1 MITLDNFENFVPYKI
16 LMRGEEYY
24 DTDAV
29 SELEETSPGEWTAT
43 VEGTDDYNV
52 EISMNGKEVESWYC
66 DCPYD
71 GEICKHVVAAL
82 LAIRDNNKRVSR
94 SAFSKMRIVTKE
106 EEVVQPDV
114 DIKQL
119 LSFISPQEISTFI
132 SEYASTNP
140 EFKAALL
147 KRFIFKESSSTSK
160 GKDYRTEI
168 QKIFNSF
175 GDSKKSRYHNRYND
189 YSRDWETVFNRMDV
203 FLKKADFFLS
213 LGDMDSTIAIALQT
227 LRSIGENYE
236 DELLYIDDDDD
247 FGTSLY
253 CEHAGG
259 LLMKVVGH
267 PKTTQKQKTDILQEL
282 RQIAEIST
290 YRNYGIYDIDELM
303 MQINLSIQPTEKALE
318 LIDGLLETR
327 KDTHDLYQLVLRKV
341 NLLLEQ
347 NEEQKANETIRQY
360 LYLTEIREMEVEKL
374 IVRCQ
379 YDEAIRMLMEYYN
392 KPSLDD
398 HSKAMLTYTLSEG
411 YRLKGDKQ
419 GQKHYLALSAIADLK
434 SAVKEYVSLRKLAS
448 LVYDEGDI
456 DRAYNYLKCSLE
468 DATLCN
474 ARLRTLEIS
483 QVFPIIDQAYQLK
496 TKRQQQEMKVSLICI
511 SLLSVFLLVAI
522 FFVYKQMKKVAAA
535 RREVV
540 DTNTLLQELNEEL
553 HDSNSQLKEMN
564 HTLSE
569 ANYIKEEYIGR
580 YMDQCSTY
588 LDKMDLYR
596 RSLNKIAA
604 AGRVEELYK
613 AIKSSQFLDEE
624 LKEFYA
630 NFDMTFLQLFPN
642 FVEEFNAL
650 LTEPMQPKPGEL
662 LNTELRIFALIR
674 LGITDS
680 TKIAQFLRYSVTTI
694 YNYRTRVRNKAV
706 GEREEF
712 EAKVMQIGK
721 VEE

>member
-1 MITLDNFENFVPYKI
+1 MKKVILIFVAIFLSGLLYAKDNKSTDVLLREIDAIIKNRQIYGAEKEARIADLKRLLVEAASDEQRYGFCGRLFDEYRAYNLDSSFVYAQ
-16 LMRGEEYY
+16 R
-24 DTDAV
+24 
-29 SELEETSPGEWTAT
+29 
-43 VEGTDDYNV
+43 
-52 EISMNGKEVESWYC
+52 
-66 DCPYD
+66 
-71 GEICKHVVAAL
+71 
-82 LAIRDNNKRVSR
+82 
-94 SAFSKMRIVTKE
+94 KE
-106 EEVVQPDV
+106 ELARRLNKQDYLDDSAMNMAEVMG
-114 DIKQL
+114 
-119 LSFISPQEISTFI
+119 TTGM
-132 SEYASTNP
+132 Y
-140 EFKAALL
+140 
-147 KRFIFKESSSTSK
+147 KE
-160 GKDYRTEI
+160 
-168 QKIFNSF
+168 
-175 GDSKKSRYHNRYND
+175 
-189 YSRDWETVFNRMDV
+189 
-203 FLKKADFFLS
+203 
-213 LGDMDSTIAIALQT
+213 
-227 LRSIGENYE
+227 
-236 DELLYIDDDDD
+236 
-247 FGTSLY
+247 
-253 CEHAGG
+253 
-259 LLMKVVGH
+259 
-267 PKTTQKQKTDILQEL
+267 
-282 RQIAEIST
+282 
-290 YRNYGIYDIDELM
+290 
-303 MQINLSIQPTEKALE
+303 ALE
-318 LIDGLLETR
+318 LLGGIDKKTLPGYLYGYYYHLYRTIYGLMGDYAVTEEAKNEYYRMT
-327 KDTHDLYQLVLRKV
+327 DLYRDSLLQVNASDSLGHVLVMADKC
-341 NLLLEQ
+341 
-347 NEEQKANETIRQY
+347 
-360 LYLTEIREMEVEKL
+360 
-374 IVRCQ
+374 IVHAQ
-379 YDEAIRMLMEYYN
+379 YDEAIRMLAEYYG
-392 KPSLDD
+392 KPSLDE
-398 HSKAMLTYTLSEG
+398 HAQAMITYTISEG
-411 YRLKGDKQ
+411 CRLKGDKE

-448 LVYDEGDI
+448 LVYEAGDI

-630 NFDMTFLQLFPN
+630 NFDVTFLQLFPS

-650 LTEPMQPKPGEL
+650 LTEPMQPKPGEQ

-706 GEREEF
+706 GERDEF

>member
-1 MITLDNFENFVPYKI
+1 MKKVILIFVTIVLSGLLYAKDNKS
-16 LMRGEEYY
+16 
-24 DTDAV
+24 TDALLR
-29 SELEETSPGEWTAT
+29 EIDGIIKNRQTYGAEKEARIADLKKLL
-43 VEGTDDYNV
+43 VEAASDEQRYGFCGRLFDEYRAYNLDSSFV
-52 EISMNGKEVESWYC
+52 Y
-66 DCPYD
+66 
-71 GEICKHVVAAL
+71 AQ
-82 LAIRDNNKRVSR
+82 R
-94 SAFSKMRIVTKE
+94 KE
-106 EEVVQPDV
+106 ELAHRLNKLDYLDDSAMNMAEVMGTTGMYKEALELLGKIDKKTLPDY
-114 DIKQL
+114 L
-119 LSFISPQEISTFI
+119 YGYYYHL
-132 SEYASTNP
+132 
-140 EFKAALL
+140 
-147 KRFIFKESSSTSK
+147 
-160 GKDYRTEI
+160 YRTI
-168 QKIFNSF
+168 YGLM
-175 GDSKKSRYHNRYND
+175 GDYA
-189 YSRDWETVFNRMDV
+189 V
-203 FLKKADFFLS
+203 
-213 LGDMDSTIAIALQT
+213 
-227 LRSIGENYE
+227 
-236 DELLYIDDDDD
+236 
-247 FGTSLY
+247 
-253 CEHAGG
+253 
-259 LLMKVVGH
+259 
-267 PKTTQKQKTDILQEL
+267 
-282 RQIAEIST
+282 
-290 YRNYGIYDIDELM
+290 
-303 MQINLSIQPTEKALE
+303 TEKAKKE
-318 LIDGLLETR
+318 YYRMT
-327 KDTHDLYQLVLRKV
+327 DLYRDSLLQINASDSLGHALVMADK
-341 NLLLEQ
+341 
-347 NEEQKANETIRQY
+347 Y
-360 LYLTEIREMEVEKL
+360 
-374 IVRCQ
+374 IVHAR
-379 YDEAIRMLMEYYN
+379 YDEAIDMLMEYYS

-398 HSKAMLTYTLSEG
+398 HAQAMITYTISEG

-448 LVYDEGDI
+448 LVYETGDI

-630 NFDMTFLQLFPN
+630 NFDVTFLQLFPS
-642 FVEEFNAL
+642 FVEDFNAL

-706 GEREEF
+706 GERDEF

>member
-1 MITLDNFENFVPYKI
+1 MKKVILIFVTIVLSGLLYAKDNKS
-16 LMRGEEYY
+16 
-24 DTDAV
+24 TDALLR
-29 SELEETSPGEWTAT
+29 EIDGIIKNRQTYGAEKEARIADLKKLL
-43 VEGTDDYNV
+43 VEAASDEQRYGFCGRLFDEYRAYNLDSSFV
-52 EISMNGKEVESWYC
+52 Y
-66 DCPYD
+66 
-71 GEICKHVVAAL
+71 AQ
-82 LAIRDNNKRVSR
+82 R
-94 SAFSKMRIVTKE
+94 KE
-106 EEVVQPDV
+106 ELAHRLNKLDYLDDSAMNMAEVMGTTGMYKEALELLGKIDKKTLPDY
-114 DIKQL
+114 L
-119 LSFISPQEISTFI
+119 YGYYYHL
-132 SEYASTNP
+132 
-140 EFKAALL
+140 
-147 KRFIFKESSSTSK
+147 
-160 GKDYRTEI
+160 YRTI
-168 QKIFNSF
+168 YGLM
-175 GDSKKSRYHNRYND
+175 GDYA
-189 YSRDWETVFNRMDV
+189 V
-203 FLKKADFFLS
+203 
-213 LGDMDSTIAIALQT
+213 
-227 LRSIGENYE
+227 
-236 DELLYIDDDDD
+236 
-247 FGTSLY
+247 
-253 CEHAGG
+253 
-259 LLMKVVGH
+259 
-267 PKTTQKQKTDILQEL
+267 
-282 RQIAEIST
+282 
-290 YRNYGIYDIDELM
+290 
-303 MQINLSIQPTEKALE
+303 TEKAKKE
-318 LIDGLLETR
+318 YYRMT
-327 KDTHDLYQLVLRKV
+327 DLYRDSLLQINASDSLGHALVMADK
-341 NLLLEQ
+341 
-347 NEEQKANETIRQY
+347 Y
-360 LYLTEIREMEVEKL
+360 
-374 IVRCQ
+374 IVHAR
-379 YDEAIRMLMEYYN
+379 YDEAIDMLMKYYS

-398 HSKAMLTYTLSEG
+398 HAQAMITYTISEG

-448 LVYDEGDI
+448 LVYEEGDI

-535 RREVV
+535 RREVI

-630 NFDMTFLQLFPN
+630 NFDVTFLQLFPS

-706 GEREEF
+706 GERDEF

>member
-1 MITLDNFENFVPYKI
+1 MI
-16 LMRGEEYY
+16 
-24 DTDAV
+24 
-29 SELEETSPGEWTAT
+29 
-43 VEGTDDYNV
+43 
-52 EISMNGKEVESWYC
+52 
-66 DCPYD
+66 
-71 GEICKHVVAAL
+71 L
-82 LAIRDNNKRVSR
+82 LAIAFPGLLCAKDNKSTDALLREIDGLVKNRRTYGVEKETRITDLKRLLAEAASDEQRYGFCGRLFDEYRAYNLDSSFVYAQR
-94 SAFSKMRIVTKE
+94 KE
-106 EEVVQPDV
+106 ELAHRLNKQDYLDDSAMNMAEVMGTTGMYKEALELLGKIDRKTLPDY
-114 DIKQL
+114 L
-119 LSFISPQEISTFI
+119 YGYYYHL
-132 SEYASTNP
+132 
-140 EFKAALL
+140 
-147 KRFIFKESSSTSK
+147 
-160 GKDYRTEI
+160 YRTI
-168 QKIFNSF
+168 YGLM
-175 GDSKKSRYHNRYND
+175 GDYA
-189 YSRDWETVFNRMDV
+189 V
-203 FLKKADFFLS
+203 
-213 LGDMDSTIAIALQT
+213 
-227 LRSIGENYE
+227 
-236 DELLYIDDDDD
+236 
-247 FGTSLY
+247 
-253 CEHAGG
+253 
-259 LLMKVVGH
+259 
-267 PKTTQKQKTDILQEL
+267 
-282 RQIAEIST
+282 
-290 YRNYGIYDIDELM
+290 
-303 MQINLSIQPTEKALE
+303 TEKAKKE
-318 LIDGLLETR
+318 YYRMT
-327 KDTHDLYQLVLRKV
+327 DLYRDSLLQVNASDSLGHALVMADKC
-341 NLLLEQ
+341 
-347 NEEQKANETIRQY
+347 
-360 LYLTEIREMEVEKL
+360 
-374 IVRCQ
+374 IVHAR
-379 YDEAIRMLMEYYN
+379 YDEAIDMLMEYYR

-398 HSKAMLTYTLSEG
+398 HAQAMIAYTISEG

-448 LVYDEGDI
+448 LVYEEGDI

-483 QVFPIIDQAYQLK
+483 QVFPIIDKAYQLK
-496 TKRQQQEMKVSLICI
+496 TERQQREMKISLICI
-511 SLLSVFLLVAI
+511 SLLSVFLLAAI

-630 NFDMTFLQLFPN
+630 NFDVTFLQLFPN
-642 FVEEFNAL
+642 FVDEFNAL
-650 LTEPMQPKPGEL
+650 LTEPMQPKPGEQ

-694 YNYRTRVRNKAV
+694 YNYRTRVRNKAL

-712 EAKVMQIGK
+712 EAKVMKIGK

>member
-1 MITLDNFENFVPYKI
+1 MKKVI
-16 LMRGEEYY
+16 L
-24 DTDAV
+24 
-29 SELEETSPGEWTAT
+29 
-43 VEGTDDYNV
+43 
-52 EISMNGKEVESWYC
+52 I
-66 DCPYD
+66 
-71 GEICKHVVAAL
+71 L
-82 LAIRDNNKRVSR
+82 LAIAFPGLLCAKDNKSTDALLREIDGLVKNRRTYGVEKETRITDLKRLLAEAASDEQRYGFCGRLFDEYRAYNLDSSFVYAQR
-94 SAFSKMRIVTKE
+94 KE
-106 EEVVQPDV
+106 ELAHRLNKQDYLDDSAMNIAEVMGTTGMYKEALELLGKIDKKTLPDY
-114 DIKQL
+114 L
-119 LSFISPQEISTFI
+119 YGYYYHL
-132 SEYASTNP
+132 
-140 EFKAALL
+140 
-147 KRFIFKESSSTSK
+147 
-160 GKDYRTEI
+160 YRTI
-168 QKIFNSF
+168 YGLM
-175 GDSKKSRYHNRYND
+175 GDYA
-189 YSRDWETVFNRMDV
+189 V
-203 FLKKADFFLS
+203 
-213 LGDMDSTIAIALQT
+213 
-227 LRSIGENYE
+227 
-236 DELLYIDDDDD
+236 
-247 FGTSLY
+247 
-253 CEHAGG
+253 
-259 LLMKVVGH
+259 
-267 PKTTQKQKTDILQEL
+267 
-282 RQIAEIST
+282 
-290 YRNYGIYDIDELM
+290 
-303 MQINLSIQPTEKALE
+303 TEKAKKE
-318 LIDGLLETR
+318 YYRMT
-327 KDTHDLYQLVLRKV
+327 DLYRDSLLQVNASDSLGHALVMADKC
-341 NLLLEQ
+341 
-347 NEEQKANETIRQY
+347 
-360 LYLTEIREMEVEKL
+360 
-374 IVRCQ
+374 IVHAR
-379 YDEAIRMLMEYYN
+379 YDEAIDMLMEYYR
-392 KPSLDD
+392 KPFLDD
-398 HSKAMLTYTLSEG
+398 HAQAMIAYTISEG

-448 LVYDEGDI
+448 LVYEEGDI

-483 QVFPIIDQAYQLK
+483 QVFPIIDKAYQLK
-496 TKRQQQEMKVSLICI
+496 TERQQREMKISLICI
-511 SLLSVFLLVAI
+511 SLLSVFLLAAI

-630 NFDMTFLQLFPN
+630 NFDVTFLQLFPN
-642 FVEEFNAL
+642 FVDEFNAL
-650 LTEPMQPKPGEL
+650 LTEPMQPKPGEQ

-694 YNYRTRVRNKAV
+694 YNYRTRVRNKAL

-712 EAKVMQIGK
+712 EAKVMKIGK

>member
-1 MITLDNFENFVPYKI
+1 MKKVI
-16 LMRGEEYY
+16 L
-24 DTDAV
+24 
-29 SELEETSPGEWTAT
+29 
-43 VEGTDDYNV
+43 
-52 EISMNGKEVESWYC
+52 I
-66 DCPYD
+66 
-71 GEICKHVVAAL
+71 L
-82 LAIRDNNKRVSR
+82 LAIAFPGLLCAKDNKSTDALLREIDGLVKNRRTYGVEKETRITDLKRLLAEAASDEQRYGFCGRLFDEYRAYNLDSTFVYAQR
-94 SAFSKMRIVTKE
+94 KE
-106 EEVVQPDV
+106 ELAHRLNKQDYLDDSAMNIAEVMGTTGMYKEALELLGKIDRKTLPDY
-114 DIKQL
+114 L
-119 LSFISPQEISTFI
+119 YGYYYHL
-132 SEYASTNP
+132 
-140 EFKAALL
+140 
-147 KRFIFKESSSTSK
+147 
-160 GKDYRTEI
+160 YRTI
-168 QKIFNSF
+168 YGLM
-175 GDSKKSRYHNRYND
+175 GDYA
-189 YSRDWETVFNRMDV
+189 V
-203 FLKKADFFLS
+203 
-213 LGDMDSTIAIALQT
+213 
-227 LRSIGENYE
+227 
-236 DELLYIDDDDD
+236 
-247 FGTSLY
+247 
-253 CEHAGG
+253 
-259 LLMKVVGH
+259 
-267 PKTTQKQKTDILQEL
+267 
-282 RQIAEIST
+282 
-290 YRNYGIYDIDELM
+290 
-303 MQINLSIQPTEKALE
+303 TEKAKKE
-318 LIDGLLETR
+318 YYRMT
-327 KDTHDLYQLVLRKV
+327 DLYRDSLLQVNASDSLGHALVMADKC
-341 NLLLEQ
+341 
-347 NEEQKANETIRQY
+347 
-360 LYLTEIREMEVEKL
+360 
-374 IVRCQ
+374 IVHAR
-379 YDEAIRMLMEYYN
+379 YDEAIDMLMEYYR

-398 HSKAMLTYTLSEG
+398 HAQAMIAYTISEG

-448 LVYDEGDI
+448 LVYEEGDI

-483 QVFPIIDQAYQLK
+483 QVFPIIDKAYQLK
-496 TKRQQQEMKVSLICI
+496 TERQQREMKISLICI
-511 SLLSVFLLVAI
+511 SLLSVFLLAAI

-553 HDSNSQLKEMN
+553 HNSNSQLKEMN

-630 NFDMTFLQLFPN
+630 NFDVTFLQLFPN
-642 FVEEFNAL
+642 FVDEFNAL
-650 LTEPMQPKPGEL
+650 LTEPMQPKPGEQ

-694 YNYRTRVRNKAV
+694 YNYRTRVRNKAL

-712 EAKVMQIGK
+712 EVKVMKIGK

>member
-1 MITLDNFENFVPYKI
+1 MKKVILIFVTIVLSGLLYAKENKS
-16 LMRGEEYY
+16 
-24 DTDAV
+24 TDALLR
-29 SELEETSPGEWTAT
+29 EIDGIIKNRQTYGAEKEARIADLKKLL
-43 VEGTDDYNV
+43 VEAASDEQRYGFCGRLFDEYRAYNLDSSFV
-52 EISMNGKEVESWYC
+52 Y
-66 DCPYD
+66 
-71 GEICKHVVAAL
+71 AQ
-82 LAIRDNNKRVSR
+82 R
-94 SAFSKMRIVTKE
+94 KE
-106 EEVVQPDV
+106 ELAHRLNKLDYLDDSAMNMAEVMGTTGMYKEALELLGKIDKKTLPDY
-114 DIKQL
+114 L
-119 LSFISPQEISTFI
+119 YGYYYHL
-132 SEYASTNP
+132 
-140 EFKAALL
+140 
-147 KRFIFKESSSTSK
+147 
-160 GKDYRTEI
+160 YRTI
-168 QKIFNSF
+168 YGLM
-175 GDSKKSRYHNRYND
+175 GDYA
-189 YSRDWETVFNRMDV
+189 V
-203 FLKKADFFLS
+203 
-213 LGDMDSTIAIALQT
+213 
-227 LRSIGENYE
+227 
-236 DELLYIDDDDD
+236 
-247 FGTSLY
+247 
-253 CEHAGG
+253 
-259 LLMKVVGH
+259 
-267 PKTTQKQKTDILQEL
+267 
-282 RQIAEIST
+282 
-290 YRNYGIYDIDELM
+290 
-303 MQINLSIQPTEKALE
+303 TEKAKKE
-318 LIDGLLETR
+318 YYRMT
-327 KDTHDLYQLVLRKV
+327 DLYRDSLLQINASDSLGHALVMADK
-341 NLLLEQ
+341 
-347 NEEQKANETIRQY
+347 Y
-360 LYLTEIREMEVEKL
+360 
-374 IVRCQ
+374 IVHAR
-379 YDEAIRMLMEYYN
+379 YDEAIDMLMKYYS

-398 HSKAMLTYTLSEG
+398 HAQAMITYTISEG

-448 LVYDEGDI
+448 LVYEVGDI

-630 NFDMTFLQLFPN
+630 NFDVTFLQLFPS

-650 LTEPMQPKPGEL
+650 LTEPMQPKPGEQ

-706 GEREEF
+706 GERDEF

>member
-1 MITLDNFENFVPYKI
+1 MKKVILIFVTIVLSGLLYAKDNKS
-16 LMRGEEYY
+16 
-24 DTDAV
+24 TDALLR
-29 SELEETSPGEWTAT
+29 EIDGIIKNRQTYGAEKEARIADLKKLL
-43 VEGTDDYNV
+43 VEAASDEQRYGFCGRLFDEYRAYNLDSSFV
-52 EISMNGKEVESWYC
+52 Y
-66 DCPYD
+66 
-71 GEICKHVVAAL
+71 AQ
-82 LAIRDNNKRVSR
+82 R
-94 SAFSKMRIVTKE
+94 KE
-106 EEVVQPDV
+106 ELAHRLNKLDYLDDSAMNMAEVMGTTGMYKEALELLGKIDKKTLPDY
-114 DIKQL
+114 L
-119 LSFISPQEISTFI
+119 YGYYYHL
-132 SEYASTNP
+132 
-140 EFKAALL
+140 
-147 KRFIFKESSSTSK
+147 
-160 GKDYRTEI
+160 YRTI
-168 QKIFNSF
+168 YGLM
-175 GDSKKSRYHNRYND
+175 GDYA
-189 YSRDWETVFNRMDV
+189 V
-203 FLKKADFFLS
+203 
-213 LGDMDSTIAIALQT
+213 
-227 LRSIGENYE
+227 
-236 DELLYIDDDDD
+236 
-247 FGTSLY
+247 
-253 CEHAGG
+253 
-259 LLMKVVGH
+259 
-267 PKTTQKQKTDILQEL
+267 
-282 RQIAEIST
+282 
-290 YRNYGIYDIDELM
+290 
-303 MQINLSIQPTEKALE
+303 TEKAKKE
-318 LIDGLLETR
+318 YYRMT
-327 KDTHDLYQLVLRKV
+327 DLYRDSLLQINASDSLGHALVMADK
-341 NLLLEQ
+341 
-347 NEEQKANETIRQY
+347 Y
-360 LYLTEIREMEVEKL
+360 
-374 IVRCQ
+374 IVHAR
-379 YDEAIRMLMEYYN
+379 YDEAIDMLMEYYS

-398 HSKAMLTYTLSEG
+398 HAQAMITYTISEG

-448 LVYDEGDI
+448 LVYEAGDI

-496 TKRQQQEMKVSLICI
+496 TKRQQQEMKISLICI
-511 SLLSVFLLVAI
+511 SLLSIFLLVAI

-630 NFDMTFLQLFPN
+630 NFDVTFLQLFPS

-650 LTEPMQPKPGEL
+650 LTEPMQPKPGEQ

-706 GEREEF
+706 GERDEF

>member
-1 MITLDNFENFVPYKI
+1 MKKVI
-16 LMRGEEYY
+16 L
-24 DTDAV
+24 
-29 SELEETSPGEWTAT
+29 
-43 VEGTDDYNV
+43 
-52 EISMNGKEVESWYC
+52 I
-66 DCPYD
+66 
-71 GEICKHVVAAL
+71 L
-82 LAIRDNNKRVSR
+82 LAIAFPGLLCAKDNKSTDALLREIDGLVKNRRTYGVEKETRITDLKRLLAEAASDEQRYGFCGRLFDEYRAYNLDSSFVYAQR
-94 SAFSKMRIVTKE
+94 KE
-106 EEVVQPDV
+106 ELAHRLNKQDYLDDSAMNMAEVMGTTGMYKEALELLGKIDKKTLPDY
-114 DIKQL
+114 L
-119 LSFISPQEISTFI
+119 YGYYYHL
-132 SEYASTNP
+132 
-140 EFKAALL
+140 
-147 KRFIFKESSSTSK
+147 
-160 GKDYRTEI
+160 YRTI
-168 QKIFNSF
+168 YGLM
-175 GDSKKSRYHNRYND
+175 GDYA
-189 YSRDWETVFNRMDV
+189 V
-203 FLKKADFFLS
+203 
-213 LGDMDSTIAIALQT
+213 
-227 LRSIGENYE
+227 
-236 DELLYIDDDDD
+236 
-247 FGTSLY
+247 
-253 CEHAGG
+253 
-259 LLMKVVGH
+259 
-267 PKTTQKQKTDILQEL
+267 
-282 RQIAEIST
+282 
-290 YRNYGIYDIDELM
+290 
-303 MQINLSIQPTEKALE
+303 TEKAKKE
-318 LIDGLLETR
+318 YYRMT
-327 KDTHDLYQLVLRKV
+327 DLYRDSLLQVNASVSLGHALVMADKC
-341 NLLLEQ
+341 
-347 NEEQKANETIRQY
+347 
-360 LYLTEIREMEVEKL
+360 
-374 IVRCQ
+374 IVHAR
-379 YDEAIRMLMEYYN
+379 YDEAIDMLMEYYR

-398 HSKAMLTYTLSEG
+398 HAQAMIAYTISEG

-448 LVYDEGDI
+448 LVYEEGDL

-483 QVFPIIDQAYQLK
+483 QVFPIIDKAYQLK
-496 TKRQQQEMKVSLICI
+496 TERQQREMKISLICI
-511 SLLSVFLLVAI
+511 SLLSVFLLAAI

-630 NFDMTFLQLFPN
+630 NFDVTFLQLFPN
-642 FVEEFNAL
+642 FVDEFNAL
-650 LTEPMQPKPGEL
+650 LTEPMQPKPGEQ

-694 YNYRTRVRNKAV
+694 YNYRTRVRNKAL

-712 EAKVMQIGK
+712 EAKVMKIGK

>member
-1 MITLDNFENFVPYKI
+1 MKKVI
-16 LMRGEEYY
+16 L
-24 DTDAV
+24 
-29 SELEETSPGEWTAT
+29 
-43 VEGTDDYNV
+43 
-52 EISMNGKEVESWYC
+52 I
-66 DCPYD
+66 
-71 GEICKHVVAAL
+71 L
-82 LAIRDNNKRVSR
+82 LAIAFPGLLCAKDNKSTDALLREIDGLIKNRRTYGVEKE
-94 SAFSKMRIVTKE
+94 ARIADLKKLLAEATSDEQRYGFCGRLFDEYRAYNLDSSFVYAQRKE
-106 EEVVQPDV
+106 E
-114 DIKQL
+114 L
-119 LSFISPQEISTFI
+119 
-132 SEYASTNP
+132 A
-140 EFKAALL
+140 
-147 KRFIFKESSSTSK
+147 
-160 GKDYRTEI
+160 
-168 QKIFNSF
+168 
-175 GDSKKSRYHNRYND
+175 H
-189 YSRDWETVFNRMDV
+189 RMDK
-203 FLKKADFFLS
+203 LDYL
-213 LGDMDSTIAIALQT
+213 
-227 LRSIGENYE
+227 
-236 DELLYIDDDDD
+236 DDAAMNMAEVM
-247 FGTSLY
+247 GTTGMY
-253 CEHAGG
+253 KE
-259 LLMKVVGH
+259 
-267 PKTTQKQKTDILQEL
+267 
-282 RQIAEIST
+282 
-290 YRNYGIYDIDELM
+290 
-303 MQINLSIQPTEKALE
+303 ALE
-318 LIDGLLETR
+318 LLGQIDKKTLPDYLYGYYYHLYRTIYGLMGDYAVTEKVKKEYYRMT
-327 KDTHDLYQLVLRKV
+327 DLYRDSLLQVNASDSLGHVLVMADKC
-341 NLLLEQ
+341 
-347 NEEQKANETIRQY
+347 
-360 LYLTEIREMEVEKL
+360 
-374 IVRCQ
+374 IVHAQ

-398 HSKAMLTYTLSEG
+398 HSKAMPTYTLSEG

-694 YNYRTRVRNKAV
+694 YNYRTRVRNKAL
-706 GEREEF
+706 GERDEF
-712 EAKVMQIGK
+712 ETKVMQIGK

>member
-1 MITLDNFENFVPYKI
+1 MKKVILIFVTIVLSGLLYAKENKS
-16 LMRGEEYY
+16 
-24 DTDAV
+24 TDALLR
-29 SELEETSPGEWTAT
+29 EIDGIIKNRQTYGAEKEARIADLKKLL
-43 VEGTDDYNV
+43 VEAASDEQRYGFCGRLFDEYRAYNLDSSFV
-52 EISMNGKEVESWYC
+52 Y
-66 DCPYD
+66 
-71 GEICKHVVAAL
+71 AQ
-82 LAIRDNNKRVSR
+82 R
-94 SAFSKMRIVTKE
+94 KE
-106 EEVVQPDV
+106 ELAHRLNKLDYLDDSAMNMAEVMGTTGMYKEALELLGKIDKKTLPDY
-114 DIKQL
+114 L
-119 LSFISPQEISTFI
+119 YGYYYHL
-132 SEYASTNP
+132 
-140 EFKAALL
+140 
-147 KRFIFKESSSTSK
+147 
-160 GKDYRTEI
+160 YRTI
-168 QKIFNSF
+168 YGLM
-175 GDSKKSRYHNRYND
+175 GDYA
-189 YSRDWETVFNRMDV
+189 V
-203 FLKKADFFLS
+203 
-213 LGDMDSTIAIALQT
+213 
-227 LRSIGENYE
+227 
-236 DELLYIDDDDD
+236 
-247 FGTSLY
+247 
-253 CEHAGG
+253 
-259 LLMKVVGH
+259 
-267 PKTTQKQKTDILQEL
+267 
-282 RQIAEIST
+282 
-290 YRNYGIYDIDELM
+290 
-303 MQINLSIQPTEKALE
+303 TEKAKKE
-318 LIDGLLETR
+318 YYRMT
-327 KDTHDLYQLVLRKV
+327 DLYRDSLLQINASDSLGHALVMADK
-341 NLLLEQ
+341 
-347 NEEQKANETIRQY
+347 Y
-360 LYLTEIREMEVEKL
+360 
-374 IVRCQ
+374 IVHAR
-379 YDEAIRMLMEYYN
+379 YDEAIDMLMEYYS

-398 HSKAMLTYTLSEG
+398 HAQAMITYTISEG
-411 YRLKGDKQ
+411 CRLKGDKQ

-448 LVYDEGDI
+448 LVYEAGDI

-483 QVFPIIDQAYQLK
+483 QVFLIIDQAYQLK

-630 NFDMTFLQLFPN
+630 NFDVTFLQLFPS

-650 LTEPMQPKPGEL
+650 LTEPMQPKPGEQ

-706 GEREEF
+706 GERDEF

>member
-1 MITLDNFENFVPYKI
+1 MKKVI
-16 LMRGEEYY
+16 L
-24 DTDAV
+24 
-29 SELEETSPGEWTAT
+29 
-43 VEGTDDYNV
+43 
-52 EISMNGKEVESWYC
+52 I
-66 DCPYD
+66 
-71 GEICKHVVAAL
+71 L
-82 LAIRDNNKRVSR
+82 LAIVFPGLLCAKDNKSTDALLREIDGLVKNRRTYGVEKETRITDLKRLLTEAASDEQRYGFCGRLFDEYRAYNLDSSFVYAQR
-94 SAFSKMRIVTKE
+94 KE
-106 EEVVQPDV
+106 ELAHRLNKQDYLDDSAMNMAEVMGTTGMYKEALELLGKIDKKTLPDY
-114 DIKQL
+114 L
-119 LSFISPQEISTFI
+119 YGYYYHL
-132 SEYASTNP
+132 
-140 EFKAALL
+140 
-147 KRFIFKESSSTSK
+147 
-160 GKDYRTEI
+160 YRTI
-168 QKIFNSF
+168 YGLM
-175 GDSKKSRYHNRYND
+175 GDYA
-189 YSRDWETVFNRMDV
+189 V
-203 FLKKADFFLS
+203 
-213 LGDMDSTIAIALQT
+213 
-227 LRSIGENYE
+227 
-236 DELLYIDDDDD
+236 
-247 FGTSLY
+247 
-253 CEHAGG
+253 
-259 LLMKVVGH
+259 
-267 PKTTQKQKTDILQEL
+267 
-282 RQIAEIST
+282 
-290 YRNYGIYDIDELM
+290 
-303 MQINLSIQPTEKALE
+303 TEKAKKE
-318 LIDGLLETR
+318 YYRMT
-327 KDTHDLYQLVLRKV
+327 DLYRDSLLQVNASDSLGHALVMADKC
-341 NLLLEQ
+341 
-347 NEEQKANETIRQY
+347 
-360 LYLTEIREMEVEKL
+360 
-374 IVRCQ
+374 IVHAR
-379 YDEAIRMLMEYYN
+379 YDEAIDMLMEYYR
-392 KPSLDD
+392 KPFLDD
-398 HSKAMLTYTLSEG
+398 HAQAMIAYTISEG

-448 LVYDEGDI
+448 LVYEEGDI

-483 QVFPIIDQAYQLK
+483 QVFPIIDKAYQLK
-496 TKRQQQEMKVSLICI
+496 TERQQREMKISLICI
-511 SLLSVFLLVAI
+511 SLLSVFLLAAI

-613 AIKSSQFLDEE
+613 AVKSSQFLDEE

-630 NFDMTFLQLFPN
+630 NFDVTFLQLFPN
-642 FVEEFNAL
+642 FVDEFNAL
-650 LTEPMQPKPGEL
+650 LTEPMQPKPGEQ

-694 YNYRTRVRNKAV
+694 YNYRTRVRNKAL

-712 EAKVMQIGK
+712 EAKVMKIGK

>member
-1 MITLDNFENFVPYKI
+1 MKKVILIFVTIVLSGLLYAKDNKS
-16 LMRGEEYY
+16 
-24 DTDAV
+24 TDALLR
-29 SELEETSPGEWTAT
+29 EIDGIIKNRQTYGAEKEARIADLKKLL
-43 VEGTDDYNV
+43 VEAASDEQRYGFCGRLFDEYRAYNLDSSFV
-52 EISMNGKEVESWYC
+52 Y
-66 DCPYD
+66 
-71 GEICKHVVAAL
+71 AQ
-82 LAIRDNNKRVSR
+82 R
-94 SAFSKMRIVTKE
+94 KE
-106 EEVVQPDV
+106 ELAHRLNKLDYLDDSAMNMAEVMGTTGMYKEALELLGKIDKKTLPDY
-114 DIKQL
+114 L
-119 LSFISPQEISTFI
+119 YGYYYHL
-132 SEYASTNP
+132 
-140 EFKAALL
+140 
-147 KRFIFKESSSTSK
+147 
-160 GKDYRTEI
+160 YRTI
-168 QKIFNSF
+168 YGLM
-175 GDSKKSRYHNRYND
+175 GDYA
-189 YSRDWETVFNRMDV
+189 V
-203 FLKKADFFLS
+203 
-213 LGDMDSTIAIALQT
+213 
-227 LRSIGENYE
+227 
-236 DELLYIDDDDD
+236 
-247 FGTSLY
+247 
-253 CEHAGG
+253 
-259 LLMKVVGH
+259 
-267 PKTTQKQKTDILQEL
+267 
-282 RQIAEIST
+282 
-290 YRNYGIYDIDELM
+290 
-303 MQINLSIQPTEKALE
+303 TEKAKKE
-318 LIDGLLETR
+318 YYRMT
-327 KDTHDLYQLVLRKV
+327 DLYRDSLLQINASDSLGHALVMADKC
-341 NLLLEQ
+341 
-347 NEEQKANETIRQY
+347 
-360 LYLTEIREMEVEKL
+360 
-374 IVRCQ
+374 IVHAR
-379 YDEAIRMLMEYYN
+379 YDEAIDMLMEYYS

-398 HSKAMLTYTLSEG
+398 HAQAMITYTISEG

-448 LVYDEGDI
+448 LVYEEGDI

-535 RREVV
+535 RREVI

-630 NFDMTFLQLFPN
+630 NFDVTFLQLFPS
-642 FVEEFNAL
+642 FVEDFNAL
-650 LTEPMQPKPGEL
+650 LTEPMQPKPGEQ

-706 GEREEF
+706 GERDEF

>member
-1 MITLDNFENFVPYKI
+1 MKKVILIFVTIVLSGLLYAKDNKS
-16 LMRGEEYY
+16 
-24 DTDAV
+24 TDALLR
-29 SELEETSPGEWTAT
+29 EIDGIIKNRQTYGAEKEARIADLKKLL
-43 VEGTDDYNV
+43 VEAASDEQRYGFCGRLFDEYRAYNLDSSFV
-52 EISMNGKEVESWYC
+52 Y
-66 DCPYD
+66 
-71 GEICKHVVAAL
+71 AQ
-82 LAIRDNNKRVSR
+82 R
-94 SAFSKMRIVTKE
+94 KE
-106 EEVVQPDV
+106 ELAHRLNKLDYLDDSAMNMAEVMGTTGMYKEALELLGKIDKKTLPDY
-114 DIKQL
+114 L
-119 LSFISPQEISTFI
+119 YGYYYHL
-132 SEYASTNP
+132 
-140 EFKAALL
+140 
-147 KRFIFKESSSTSK
+147 
-160 GKDYRTEI
+160 YRTI
-168 QKIFNSF
+168 YGLM
-175 GDSKKSRYHNRYND
+175 GDYA
-189 YSRDWETVFNRMDV
+189 V
-203 FLKKADFFLS
+203 
-213 LGDMDSTIAIALQT
+213 
-227 LRSIGENYE
+227 
-236 DELLYIDDDDD
+236 
-247 FGTSLY
+247 
-253 CEHAGG
+253 
-259 LLMKVVGH
+259 
-267 PKTTQKQKTDILQEL
+267 
-282 RQIAEIST
+282 
-290 YRNYGIYDIDELM
+290 
-303 MQINLSIQPTEKALE
+303 TEKAKKE
-318 LIDGLLETR
+318 YYRMT
-327 KDTHDLYQLVLRKV
+327 DLYRDSLLQINASDSLGHALVMADKC
-341 NLLLEQ
+341 
-347 NEEQKANETIRQY
+347 
-360 LYLTEIREMEVEKL
+360 
-374 IVRCQ
+374 IVHAR
-379 YDEAIRMLMEYYN
+379 YDEAIDMLMEYYS

-398 HSKAMLTYTLSEG
+398 HAQAMITYTISEG

-448 LVYDEGDI
+448 LVYEEGDI

-468 DATLCN
+468 DAILCN

-535 RREVV
+535 RREVI

-630 NFDMTFLQLFPN
+630 NFDVTFLQLFPS
-642 FVEEFNAL
+642 FVEDFNAL

-706 GEREEF
+706 GERDEF

>member
-1 MITLDNFENFVPYKI
+1 MKKVILIFVTIVLSGLLYAKENKS
-16 LMRGEEYY
+16 
-24 DTDAV
+24 TDALLR
-29 SELEETSPGEWTAT
+29 EIDGIIKNRQTYGAEKEARIADLKKLL
-43 VEGTDDYNV
+43 VEAASDEQRYGFCGRLFDEYRAYNLDSSFV
-52 EISMNGKEVESWYC
+52 Y
-66 DCPYD
+66 
-71 GEICKHVVAAL
+71 AQ
-82 LAIRDNNKRVSR
+82 R
-94 SAFSKMRIVTKE
+94 KE
-106 EEVVQPDV
+106 ELAHRLNKLDYLDDSAMNMAEVMGTTGMYKEALELLGKIDKKTLPDY
-114 DIKQL
+114 L
-119 LSFISPQEISTFI
+119 YGYYYHL
-132 SEYASTNP
+132 
-140 EFKAALL
+140 
-147 KRFIFKESSSTSK
+147 
-160 GKDYRTEI
+160 YRTI
-168 QKIFNSF
+168 YGLM
-175 GDSKKSRYHNRYND
+175 GDYA
-189 YSRDWETVFNRMDV
+189 V
-203 FLKKADFFLS
+203 
-213 LGDMDSTIAIALQT
+213 
-227 LRSIGENYE
+227 
-236 DELLYIDDDDD
+236 
-247 FGTSLY
+247 
-253 CEHAGG
+253 
-259 LLMKVVGH
+259 
-267 PKTTQKQKTDILQEL
+267 
-282 RQIAEIST
+282 
-290 YRNYGIYDIDELM
+290 
-303 MQINLSIQPTEKALE
+303 TEKAKKE
-318 LIDGLLETR
+318 YYRMT
-327 KDTHDLYQLVLRKV
+327 DLYRDSLLQINASDSLGHALVMADK
-341 NLLLEQ
+341 
-347 NEEQKANETIRQY
+347 Y
-360 LYLTEIREMEVEKL
+360 
-374 IVRCQ
+374 IVHAR
-379 YDEAIRMLMEYYN
+379 YDEAIDMLMEYYS

-398 HSKAMLTYTLSEG
+398 HAQAMITYTISEG

-448 LVYDEGDI
+448 LVYEAGDI

-630 NFDMTFLQLFPN
+630 NFDVTFLQLFPS

-650 LTEPMQPKPGEL
+650 LTEPMQPKPGEQ

-706 GEREEF
+706 GERDEF

>member
-1 MITLDNFENFVPYKI
+1 MKKVI
-16 LMRGEEYY
+16 L
-24 DTDAV
+24 
-29 SELEETSPGEWTAT
+29 
-43 VEGTDDYNV
+43 
-52 EISMNGKEVESWYC
+52 I
-66 DCPYD
+66 
-71 GEICKHVVAAL
+71 L
-82 LAIRDNNKRVSR
+82 LAIAFPGLLCAKDNKSTDALLREIDGLVKNRRTYGVEKETRITDLKRLLAEAASDEQRYGFCGRLFDEYRAYNLDSSFVYAQR
-94 SAFSKMRIVTKE
+94 KE
-106 EEVVQPDV
+106 ELAHRLNKQDYLDDSAMNMAEVMGTTGMYKEALELLGKIDRKTLPDY
-114 DIKQL
+114 L
-119 LSFISPQEISTFI
+119 YGYYYHL
-132 SEYASTNP
+132 
-140 EFKAALL
+140 
-147 KRFIFKESSSTSK
+147 
-160 GKDYRTEI
+160 YRTI
-168 QKIFNSF
+168 YGLM
-175 GDSKKSRYHNRYND
+175 GDYA
-189 YSRDWETVFNRMDV
+189 V
-203 FLKKADFFLS
+203 
-213 LGDMDSTIAIALQT
+213 
-227 LRSIGENYE
+227 
-236 DELLYIDDDDD
+236 
-247 FGTSLY
+247 
-253 CEHAGG
+253 
-259 LLMKVVGH
+259 
-267 PKTTQKQKTDILQEL
+267 
-282 RQIAEIST
+282 
-290 YRNYGIYDIDELM
+290 
-303 MQINLSIQPTEKALE
+303 TEKAKKE
-318 LIDGLLETR
+318 YYRMT
-327 KDTHDLYQLVLRKV
+327 DLYRDSLLQVNASDSLGHALVMADKC
-341 NLLLEQ
+341 
-347 NEEQKANETIRQY
+347 
-360 LYLTEIREMEVEKL
+360 
-374 IVRCQ
+374 IVHAR
-379 YDEAIRMLMEYYN
+379 YDEAIDMLMEYYR

-398 HSKAMLTYTLSEG
+398 HAQAMIAYTVSEG

-448 LVYDEGDI
+448 LVYEEGDI

-483 QVFPIIDQAYQLK
+483 QVFPIIDKAYQLK
-496 TKRQQQEMKVSLICI
+496 TERQQREMKISLICI
-511 SLLSVFLLVAI
+511 SLLSVFLLAAI

-564 HTLSE
+564 HTFSE

-630 NFDMTFLQLFPN
+630 NFDVTFLQLFPN
-642 FVEEFNAL
+642 FVDEFNAL
-650 LTEPMQPKPGEL
+650 LTEPMQPKPGEQ

-694 YNYRTRVRNKAV
+694 YNYRTRVRNKAL

-712 EAKVMQIGK
+712 EAKVMKIGK

>member
-1 MITLDNFENFVPYKI
+1 MAEAASDEQRYGFCGRLFDEYRAYNLDSSFVYAQ
-16 LMRGEEYY
+16 R
-24 DTDAV
+24 
-29 SELEETSPGEWTAT
+29 
-43 VEGTDDYNV
+43 
-52 EISMNGKEVESWYC
+52 
-66 DCPYD
+66 
-71 GEICKHVVAAL
+71 
-82 LAIRDNNKRVSR
+82 
-94 SAFSKMRIVTKE
+94 KE
-106 EEVVQPDV
+106 ELAHRLNKQDYLDDSAMNMAEVMGTTGMYKEALELLGKIDRKTLPDY
-114 DIKQL
+114 L
-119 LSFISPQEISTFI
+119 YGYYYHL
-132 SEYASTNP
+132 
-140 EFKAALL
+140 
-147 KRFIFKESSSTSK
+147 
-160 GKDYRTEI
+160 YRTI
-168 QKIFNSF
+168 YGLM
-175 GDSKKSRYHNRYND
+175 GDYA
-189 YSRDWETVFNRMDV
+189 V
-203 FLKKADFFLS
+203 
-213 LGDMDSTIAIALQT
+213 
-227 LRSIGENYE
+227 
-236 DELLYIDDDDD
+236 
-247 FGTSLY
+247 
-253 CEHAGG
+253 
-259 LLMKVVGH
+259 
-267 PKTTQKQKTDILQEL
+267 
-282 RQIAEIST
+282 
-290 YRNYGIYDIDELM
+290 
-303 MQINLSIQPTEKALE
+303 TEKAKKE
-318 LIDGLLETR
+318 YYRMT
-327 KDTHDLYQLVLRKV
+327 DLYRDSLLQVNASDSLGHALVMADKC
-341 NLLLEQ
+341 
-347 NEEQKANETIRQY
+347 
-360 LYLTEIREMEVEKL
+360 
-374 IVRCQ
+374 IVHAR
-379 YDEAIRMLMEYYN
+379 YDEAIDMLMEYYR

-398 HSKAMLTYTLSEG
+398 HAQAMIAYTISEG

-448 LVYDEGDI
+448 LVYEEGDI

-483 QVFPIIDQAYQLK
+483 QVFPIIDKAYQLK
-496 TKRQQQEMKVSLICI
+496 TERQQREMKISLICI
-511 SLLSVFLLVAI
+511 SLLSVFLLAAI

-630 NFDMTFLQLFPN
+630 NFDVTFLQLFPN
-642 FVEEFNAL
+642 FVDEFNAL
-650 LTEPMQPKPGEL
+650 LTEPMQPKPGEQ

-694 YNYRTRVRNKAV
+694 YNYRTRVRNKAL

-712 EAKVMQIGK
+712 EAKVMKIGK

>member
-1 MITLDNFENFVPYKI
+1 MKKVILIFVTIVLSGLLYAKDNKS
-16 LMRGEEYY
+16 
-24 DTDAV
+24 TDALLR
-29 SELEETSPGEWTAT
+29 EIDGIIKNRQTYGAEKEARIADLKKLL
-43 VEGTDDYNV
+43 VEAASDEQRYGFCGRLFDEYRAYNLDSSFV
-52 EISMNGKEVESWYC
+52 Y
-66 DCPYD
+66 
-71 GEICKHVVAAL
+71 AQ
-82 LAIRDNNKRVSR
+82 R
-94 SAFSKMRIVTKE
+94 KE
-106 EEVVQPDV
+106 ELAHRLNKLDYLDDSAMNMAEVMGTTGMYKEALELLGKIDKKTLPDY
-114 DIKQL
+114 L
-119 LSFISPQEISTFI
+119 YGYYYHL
-132 SEYASTNP
+132 
-140 EFKAALL
+140 
-147 KRFIFKESSSTSK
+147 
-160 GKDYRTEI
+160 YRTI
-168 QKIFNSF
+168 YGLM
-175 GDSKKSRYHNRYND
+175 GDYA
-189 YSRDWETVFNRMDV
+189 V
-203 FLKKADFFLS
+203 
-213 LGDMDSTIAIALQT
+213 
-227 LRSIGENYE
+227 
-236 DELLYIDDDDD
+236 
-247 FGTSLY
+247 
-253 CEHAGG
+253 
-259 LLMKVVGH
+259 
-267 PKTTQKQKTDILQEL
+267 
-282 RQIAEIST
+282 
-290 YRNYGIYDIDELM
+290 
-303 MQINLSIQPTEKALE
+303 TEKAKKE
-318 LIDGLLETR
+318 YYRMT
-327 KDTHDLYQLVLRKV
+327 DLYRDSLLQINASDSLGHALVMADK
-341 NLLLEQ
+341 
-347 NEEQKANETIRQY
+347 Y
-360 LYLTEIREMEVEKL
+360 
-374 IVRCQ
+374 IVHAR
-379 YDEAIRMLMEYYN
+379 YDEAIDMLMEYYS

-398 HSKAMLTYTLSEG
+398 HAQAMITYTISEG

-448 LVYDEGDI
+448 LVYEAGDI

-630 NFDMTFLQLFPN
+630 NFDVTFLQLFPS

-650 LTEPMQPKPGEL
+650 LTEPMQPKSGEL

-706 GEREEF
+706 GERDEF

>member
-1 MITLDNFENFVPYKI
+1 MKKVILIFVTIVLSGLLYAKDNKS
-16 LMRGEEYY
+16 
-24 DTDAV
+24 TDALLR
-29 SELEETSPGEWTAT
+29 EIDGIIKNRQTYGAEKEARIADLKKLL
-43 VEGTDDYNV
+43 VEAASDEQRYGFCGRLFDEYRAYNLDSSFV
-52 EISMNGKEVESWYC
+52 Y
-66 DCPYD
+66 
-71 GEICKHVVAAL
+71 AQ
-82 LAIRDNNKRVSR
+82 R
-94 SAFSKMRIVTKE
+94 KE
-106 EEVVQPDV
+106 ELAHRLNKLDYLDDSAMNMAEVMGTTGMYKEALELLGKIDKKTLPDY
-114 DIKQL
+114 L
-119 LSFISPQEISTFI
+119 YGYYYHL
-132 SEYASTNP
+132 
-140 EFKAALL
+140 
-147 KRFIFKESSSTSK
+147 
-160 GKDYRTEI
+160 YRTI
-168 QKIFNSF
+168 YGLM
-175 GDSKKSRYHNRYND
+175 GDYA
-189 YSRDWETVFNRMDV
+189 V
-203 FLKKADFFLS
+203 
-213 LGDMDSTIAIALQT
+213 
-227 LRSIGENYE
+227 
-236 DELLYIDDDDD
+236 
-247 FGTSLY
+247 
-253 CEHAGG
+253 
-259 LLMKVVGH
+259 
-267 PKTTQKQKTDILQEL
+267 
-282 RQIAEIST
+282 
-290 YRNYGIYDIDELM
+290 
-303 MQINLSIQPTEKALE
+303 TEKAKKE
-318 LIDGLLETR
+318 YYRMT
-327 KDTHDLYQLVLRKV
+327 DLYRDSLLQINASDSLGHALVMADKC
-341 NLLLEQ
+341 
-347 NEEQKANETIRQY
+347 
-360 LYLTEIREMEVEKL
+360 
-374 IVRCQ
+374 IVHAR
-379 YDEAIRMLMEYYN
+379 YDEAIDMLMEYYS

-398 HSKAMLTYTLSEG
+398 HAQAMITYTISEG

-448 LVYDEGDI
+448 LVYEEGDI

-535 RREVV
+535 RRKVI

-630 NFDMTFLQLFPN
+630 NFDVTFLQLFPS
-642 FVEEFNAL
+642 FVEDFNAL

-706 GEREEF
+706 GERDEF

>member
-1 MITLDNFENFVPYKI
+1 MKKVI
-16 LMRGEEYY
+16 L
-24 DTDAV
+24 
-29 SELEETSPGEWTAT
+29 
-43 VEGTDDYNV
+43 
-52 EISMNGKEVESWYC
+52 I
-66 DCPYD
+66 
-71 GEICKHVVAAL
+71 L
-82 LAIRDNNKRVSR
+82 LAIAFPGLLCAKDNKSTDALLREIDGLVKNRRTYGVEKETRITDLKRLLTEAASDEQRYGFCGRLFDEYRAYNLDSSFVYAQR
-94 SAFSKMRIVTKE
+94 KE
-106 EEVVQPDV
+106 ELAHRLNKQDYLDDSAMNIAEVMGTTGMYKEALELLGKIDRKTLPDY
-114 DIKQL
+114 L
-119 LSFISPQEISTFI
+119 YGYYYHL
-132 SEYASTNP
+132 
-140 EFKAALL
+140 
-147 KRFIFKESSSTSK
+147 
-160 GKDYRTEI
+160 YRTI
-168 QKIFNSF
+168 YGLM
-175 GDSKKSRYHNRYND
+175 GDYA
-189 YSRDWETVFNRMDV
+189 V
-203 FLKKADFFLS
+203 
-213 LGDMDSTIAIALQT
+213 
-227 LRSIGENYE
+227 
-236 DELLYIDDDDD
+236 
-247 FGTSLY
+247 
-253 CEHAGG
+253 
-259 LLMKVVGH
+259 
-267 PKTTQKQKTDILQEL
+267 
-282 RQIAEIST
+282 
-290 YRNYGIYDIDELM
+290 
-303 MQINLSIQPTEKALE
+303 TEKAKKE
-318 LIDGLLETR
+318 YYRMT
-327 KDTHDLYQLVLRKV
+327 DLYRDSLLQVNASDSLGHALVMADKC
-341 NLLLEQ
+341 
-347 NEEQKANETIRQY
+347 
-360 LYLTEIREMEVEKL
+360 
-374 IVRCQ
+374 IVHAR
-379 YDEAIRMLMEYYN
+379 YDEAIDMLMEYYR
-392 KPSLDD
+392 KPFLDD
-398 HSKAMLTYTLSEG
+398 HAQAMIAYTISEG

-448 LVYDEGDI
+448 LVYEEGDI

-483 QVFPIIDQAYQLK
+483 QVFPIIDKAYQLK
-496 TKRQQQEMKVSLICI
+496 TERQQREMKISLICI
-511 SLLSVFLLVAI
+511 SLLSVFLLAAI

-630 NFDMTFLQLFPN
+630 NFDVTFLQLFPN
-642 FVEEFNAL
+642 FVDEFNAL
-650 LTEPMQPKPGEL
+650 LTEPMQPKPGEQ

-694 YNYRTRVRNKAV
+694 YNYRTRVRNKAL
-706 GEREEF
+706 GEREKF
-712 EAKVMQIGK
+712 EAKVMKIGK

>member
-1 MITLDNFENFVPYKI
+1 MKKVILIFVTIVLSGLLYAKDNKS
-16 LMRGEEYY
+16 
-24 DTDAV
+24 TDALLR
-29 SELEETSPGEWTAT
+29 EIDGIIKNRQTYGAEKEARIADLKKLL
-43 VEGTDDYNV
+43 VEAASDEQRYGFCGRLFDEYRAYNLDSSFV
-52 EISMNGKEVESWYC
+52 Y
-66 DCPYD
+66 
-71 GEICKHVVAAL
+71 AQ
-82 LAIRDNNKRVSR
+82 R
-94 SAFSKMRIVTKE
+94 KE
-106 EEVVQPDV
+106 ELAHRLNKLDYLDDSAMNMAEVMGTTGMYKEALELLGKIDKKTLPDY
-114 DIKQL
+114 L
-119 LSFISPQEISTFI
+119 YGYYYHL
-132 SEYASTNP
+132 
-140 EFKAALL
+140 
-147 KRFIFKESSSTSK
+147 
-160 GKDYRTEI
+160 YRTI
-168 QKIFNSF
+168 YGLM
-175 GDSKKSRYHNRYND
+175 GDYA
-189 YSRDWETVFNRMDV
+189 V
-203 FLKKADFFLS
+203 
-213 LGDMDSTIAIALQT
+213 
-227 LRSIGENYE
+227 
-236 DELLYIDDDDD
+236 
-247 FGTSLY
+247 
-253 CEHAGG
+253 
-259 LLMKVVGH
+259 
-267 PKTTQKQKTDILQEL
+267 
-282 RQIAEIST
+282 
-290 YRNYGIYDIDELM
+290 
-303 MQINLSIQPTEKALE
+303 TEKAKKE
-318 LIDGLLETR
+318 YYRMT
-327 KDTHDLYQLVLRKV
+327 DLYRDSLLQINASDSLGHALVMADK
-341 NLLLEQ
+341 
-347 NEEQKANETIRQY
+347 Y
-360 LYLTEIREMEVEKL
+360 
-374 IVRCQ
+374 IVHAR
-379 YDEAIRMLMEYYN
+379 YDEAIDMLMEYYS

-398 HSKAMLTYTLSEG
+398 HAQAMITYTISEG
-411 YRLKGDKQ
+411 CRLKGDKQ

-448 LVYDEGDI
+448 LVYEAGDI

-511 SLLSVFLLVAI
+511 SLLSIFLLVAI

-630 NFDMTFLQLFPN
+630 NFDVTFLQLFPS

-650 LTEPMQPKPGEL
+650 LTEPMQPKPGEQ

-706 GEREEF
+706 GERDEF

>member
-1 MITLDNFENFVPYKI
+1 MKKVILIFVTIVLSGLLYAKDNKSTN
-16 LMRGEEYY
+16 
-24 DTDAV
+24 
-29 SELEETSPGEWTAT
+29 
-43 VEGTDDYNV
+43 
-52 EISMNGKEVESWYC
+52 
-66 DCPYD
+66 
-71 GEICKHVVAAL
+71 AL
-82 LAIRDNNKRVSR
+82 LREIDGIIKNRQTYGAEKE
-94 SAFSKMRIVTKE
+94 ARIADLKKLLVEAASDEQRYGFCGRLFDEYRAYNLDSSFVYAQRKE
-106 EEVVQPDV
+106 ELAHRLNKLDYLDDSAMNMAEVMGTTGMYKEALELLGKIDKKTLPDY
-114 DIKQL
+114 L
-119 LSFISPQEISTFI
+119 YGYYYHL
-132 SEYASTNP
+132 
-140 EFKAALL
+140 
-147 KRFIFKESSSTSK
+147 
-160 GKDYRTEI
+160 YRTI
-168 QKIFNSF
+168 YGLM
-175 GDSKKSRYHNRYND
+175 GDYA
-189 YSRDWETVFNRMDV
+189 V
-203 FLKKADFFLS
+203 
-213 LGDMDSTIAIALQT
+213 
-227 LRSIGENYE
+227 
-236 DELLYIDDDDD
+236 
-247 FGTSLY
+247 
-253 CEHAGG
+253 
-259 LLMKVVGH
+259 
-267 PKTTQKQKTDILQEL
+267 
-282 RQIAEIST
+282 
-290 YRNYGIYDIDELM
+290 
-303 MQINLSIQPTEKALE
+303 TEKAKKE
-318 LIDGLLETR
+318 YYRMT
-327 KDTHDLYQLVLRKV
+327 DLYRDSLLQINASDSLGHALVMADKC
-341 NLLLEQ
+341 
-347 NEEQKANETIRQY
+347 
-360 LYLTEIREMEVEKL
+360 
-374 IVRCQ
+374 IVHAR
-379 YDEAIRMLMEYYN
+379 YDEAIDMLMEYYS

-398 HSKAMLTYTLSEG
+398 HAQAMITYTISEG

-448 LVYDEGDI
+448 LVYEEGDI

-535 RREVV
+535 RREVI

-630 NFDMTFLQLFPN
+630 NFDVTFLQLFPS
-642 FVEEFNAL
+642 FVEDFNAL

-706 GEREEF
+706 GERDEF

>member
-1 MITLDNFENFVPYKI
+1 MKKVILIFVTIVLSGLLYAKDNKS
-16 LMRGEEYY
+16 
-24 DTDAV
+24 TDALLR
-29 SELEETSPGEWTAT
+29 EIDGIIKNRQTYGAEKEARIADLKKLL
-43 VEGTDDYNV
+43 VEAASDEQRYGFCGRLFDEYRAYNLDSSFV
-52 EISMNGKEVESWYC
+52 Y
-66 DCPYD
+66 
-71 GEICKHVVAAL
+71 AQ
-82 LAIRDNNKRVSR
+82 R
-94 SAFSKMRIVTKE
+94 KE
-106 EEVVQPDV
+106 ELAHRLNKLDYLDDSAMNMAEVMGTTGMYKEALELLGKIDKKTLPDY
-114 DIKQL
+114 L
-119 LSFISPQEISTFI
+119 YGYYYHL
-132 SEYASTNP
+132 
-140 EFKAALL
+140 
-147 KRFIFKESSSTSK
+147 
-160 GKDYRTEI
+160 YRTI
-168 QKIFNSF
+168 YGLM
-175 GDSKKSRYHNRYND
+175 GDYA
-189 YSRDWETVFNRMDV
+189 V
-203 FLKKADFFLS
+203 
-213 LGDMDSTIAIALQT
+213 
-227 LRSIGENYE
+227 
-236 DELLYIDDDDD
+236 
-247 FGTSLY
+247 
-253 CEHAGG
+253 
-259 LLMKVVGH
+259 
-267 PKTTQKQKTDILQEL
+267 
-282 RQIAEIST
+282 
-290 YRNYGIYDIDELM
+290 
-303 MQINLSIQPTEKALE
+303 TEKAKKE
-318 LIDGLLETR
+318 YYRMT
-327 KDTHDLYQLVLRKV
+327 DLYRDSLLQINASDSLGHALVMADKC
-341 NLLLEQ
+341 
-347 NEEQKANETIRQY
+347 
-360 LYLTEIREMEVEKL
+360 
-374 IVRCQ
+374 IVHAR
-379 YDEAIRMLMEYYN
+379 YDEAIDMLMEYYS

-398 HSKAMLTYTLSEG
+398 HAQAMITYTISEG

-448 LVYDEGDI
+448 LVYEEGDI

-535 RREVV
+535 RREVI
-540 DTNTLLQELNEEL
+540 DTNMLLQELNEEL

-630 NFDMTFLQLFPN
+630 NFDVTFRQLFPS
-642 FVEEFNAL
+642 FVEDFNAL

-706 GEREEF
+706 GERDEF

>member
-1 MITLDNFENFVPYKI
+1 MKKVI
-16 LMRGEEYY
+16 L
-24 DTDAV
+24 
-29 SELEETSPGEWTAT
+29 
-43 VEGTDDYNV
+43 
-52 EISMNGKEVESWYC
+52 I
-66 DCPYD
+66 
-71 GEICKHVVAAL
+71 L
-82 LAIRDNNKRVSR
+82 LAIAFPGLLCAKDNKSTDALLREIDGLIKNRRTYGVEKETRIADLKRLLAEATSDEQRYGFCGRLFDEYRAYNLDSSFVYAQR
-94 SAFSKMRIVTKE
+94 KE
-106 EEVVQPDV
+106 ELAHRLNKLDYLDDSAMNMAEVMGTTGMYKEALELLGKIDKKTLPDY
-114 DIKQL
+114 L
-119 LSFISPQEISTFI
+119 YGYYYHL
-132 SEYASTNP
+132 
-140 EFKAALL
+140 
-147 KRFIFKESSSTSK
+147 
-160 GKDYRTEI
+160 YRTI
-168 QKIFNSF
+168 YGLM
-175 GDSKKSRYHNRYND
+175 GDYA
-189 YSRDWETVFNRMDV
+189 V
-203 FLKKADFFLS
+203 
-213 LGDMDSTIAIALQT
+213 
-227 LRSIGENYE
+227 
-236 DELLYIDDDDD
+236 
-247 FGTSLY
+247 
-253 CEHAGG
+253 
-259 LLMKVVGH
+259 
-267 PKTTQKQKTDILQEL
+267 
-282 RQIAEIST
+282 
-290 YRNYGIYDIDELM
+290 
-303 MQINLSIQPTEKALE
+303 TEKAKKE
-318 LIDGLLETR
+318 YYRMT
-327 KDTHDLYQLVLRKV
+327 DLYRDSLLQINASDSLGHALVMADKC
-341 NLLLEQ
+341 
-347 NEEQKANETIRQY
+347 
-360 LYLTEIREMEVEKL
+360 
-374 IVRCQ
+374 IVHAR
-379 YDEAIRMLMEYYN
+379 YDEAIDMLMEYYS

-398 HSKAMLTYTLSEG
+398 HAQAMITYTISEG

-448 LVYDEGDI
+448 LVYEEGDI

-535 RREVV
+535 RREVI

-630 NFDMTFLQLFPN
+630 NFDVTFLQLFPS
-642 FVEEFNAL
+642 FVEDFNAL

-706 GEREEF
+706 GERDEF